1 MFFFSEGKLNADVKN
16 KNNEL
21 NEIGNL
27 QKTQY

>member
-1 MFFFSEGKLNADVKN
+1 MFFFSKGKLDADAKN

-27 QKTQY
+27 QKKQY